1 MEKFSYKFAI
11 FLLAFSVGIAV
22 AGIFYVR
29 TQIAIVEVDEPVL
42 DQPTSGDVN
51 QGQALEMVF
60 VLDTTG
66 SMGGLLEGAKQR
78 IWGIVNDVMQ
88 KQSHP
93 RVRVGLVA
101 YRDKDDD
108 YVTKVLPL
116 TEDLDKVYTTLMDY
130 EAAGGGDL
138 PEDVRRA
145 LADGVKN
152 AGWSQP
158 RQGIAQII
166 FLIGDAPPQSYQN
179 EPDVLATTSQ
189 AVKKNMIVNTIQC
202 GDSADTKTVWQQIA
216 QYGEGKYFAIA
227 QNGGVQT
234 IDTPYDEQLAE
245 LGSKIG
251 QTYVAYGEKREYMA
265 EAQGVTESKV
275 ATMATNTA
283 KADRALNKAIN
294 NEAYKDDLLQDIE
307 NGNTKLNDVE
317 AENLPDD
324 LRKMSESERQAEV
337 EKRLAE
343 RKKIR
348 EEILNLSKQRD
359 AFITE
364 ERKKS
369 GKQNGFDAAVAEALV
384 EQLARRGIK

>member
-1 MEKFSYKFAI
+1 MEKLSYKFAV
-11 FLLAFSVGIAV
+11 FFLAFSVGIAI
-22 AGIFYVR
+22 AGVFYVR
-29 TQIAIVEVDEPVL
+29 TLTEVAEVDEPIF
-42 DQPTSGDVN
+42 DGPVN
-51 QGQALEMVF
+51 QTVIEGQALEMVF

-78 IWGIVNDVMQ
+78 IWGIVNEVMQ
-88 KQSHP
+88 KQSRP

-101 YRDKDDD
+101 YRDKDDA

-116 TEDLDKVYTTLMDY
+116 TDDLDKVYTTLMDY
-130 EAAGGGDL
+130 EAAGGGDT

-152 AGWSQP
+152 AGWSQAK
-158 RQGIAQII
+158 QGIAQII
-166 FLIGDAPPQSYQN
+166 FLVGDAPPQSYEN

-202 GDSADTKTVWQQIA
+202 GDAVDTKKVWQQVA
-216 QYGEGKYFAIA
+216 QYGQGKYFAIA
-227 QNGGVQT
+227 QDGGVQT
-234 IDTPYDEQLAE
+234 INTPYDEKLAE
-245 LGSKIG
+245 LGNKIG
-251 QTYVAYGEKREYMA
+251 QTYLAYGTGRVAAANMQA
-265 EAQGVTESKV
+265 ATEERMV
-275 ATMATNTA
+275 AAANTPTR
-283 KADRALNKAIN
+283 ADRTLNKAIN
-294 NEAYKDDLLQDIE
+294 DRAYNDDLLQDVE
-307 NGNTKLNDVE
+307 TGKTKLESVKSED
-317 AENLPDD
+317 LPDD
-324 LRKMSESERQAEV
+324 LRKMSESERKAEI

-359 AFITE
+359 AFISA

-369 GKQNGFDAAVAEALV
+369 GKQNGFDAAVAEALS